1 VSDACAARQTGGM
14 SSPTSGTT
22 KDGRTVAIARDDA
35 GKRYT
40 ASVDGRIAA
49 LAEFIPTDEL
59 VVFTHT
65 ETDPSFEGQ
74 GVASQL
80 VRWALDDVRARG
92 LAVLP
97 LCPFVKA
104 YVGKHL
110 DEYGDLVYTS
120 RTTVVHD

>member
-1 VSDACAARQTGGM
+1 MTA
-14 SSPTSGTT
+14 TT
-22 KDGRTVAIARDDA
+22 KDGRAVEFSRDDERTRYAATVDGTTAAIAE
-35 GKRYT
+35 YMVT
-40 ASVDGRIAA
+40 
-49 LAEFIPTDEL
+49 PEL

-80 VRWALDDVRARG
+80 VKWALDDVRGRG

-104 YVGKHL
+104 YIGRHR
-110 DEYGDLVYTS
+110 DEYGDLVYRS

>member
-1 VSDACAARQTGGM
+1 MLSMTA
-14 SSPTSGTT
+14 TT
-22 KDGRTVAIARDDA
+22 KDGRPVEVRRDDEHRRYEATVAGR
-35 GKRYT
+35 T
-40 ASVDGRIAA
+40 AAV
-49 LAEFIPTDEL
+49 AEFITTPEL
-59 VVFTHT
+59 VVLTHT

-80 VRWALDDVRARG
+80 VSWALDDVRGRG

-104 YVGKHL
+104 YIGRHR
-110 DEYGDLVYTS
+110 DAYGDLVYHS

>member
-1 VSDACAARQTGGM
+1 MT
-14 SSPTSGTT
+14 SPATAST
-22 KDGRTVAIARDDA
+22 KDGRGVGLARDDA
-35 GKRYT
+35 AKRYT
-40 ASVDGRIAA
+40 ATVDGALAA
-49 LAEFIPTDEL
+49 LAEFIPTPEL

-65 ETDPSFEGQ
+65 ETDPVFEGQ

-92 LAVLP
+92 LRVLP
-97 LCPFVKA
+97 LCPFVKV
-104 YVGKHL
+104 YVERHA

>member
-1 VSDACAARQTGGM
+1 MDT
-14 SSPTSGTT
+14 PTT
-22 KDGRTVAIARDDA
+22 KDGRTLELARDDSH
-35 GKRYT
+35 KRYT
-40 ASVDGRIAA
+40 GAVDGHVAA
-49 LAEFIPTDEL
+49 LAEFIPTPEL

-92 LAVLP
+92 LHVLP

-104 YVGKHL
+104 YIGKHL
-110 DEYGDLVYTS
+110 DEYGDLVYSS
-120 RTTVVHD
+120 RTTEVHD

>member
-1 VSDACAARQTGGM
+1 MTA
-14 SSPTSGTT
+14 TT
-22 KDGRTVAIARDDA
+22 TDGRPVEFVRDEDH
-35 GKRYT
+35 KRYT
-40 ASVDGRIAA
+40 GSVEGRVAA
-49 LAEFIPTDEL
+49 YAEYIPTPEL

-65 ETDPSFEGQ
+65 ETDPSYEGQ

-80 VRWALDDVRARG
+80 VRWALDDARG
-92 LAVLP
+92 RGLHVLP

-104 YVGKHL
+104 YIGKHP

>member
-1 VSDACAARQTGGM
+1 M
-14 SSPTSGTT
+14 SSPRTGTSTT
-22 KDGRTVAIARDDA
+22 KDGRPVELSRDDD

-40 ASVDGRIAA
+40 ASVDGRVAA
-49 LAEFIPTDEL
+49 LAEFIPTAEL

-104 YVGKHL
+104 YIAKHA
-110 DEYGDLVYTS
+110 DEYADLVYAS
-120 RTTVVHD
+120 KTTVVHD

>member
-1 VSDACAARQTGGM
+1 MTTI
-14 SSPTSGTT
+14 TSR
-22 KDGRTVAIARDDA
+22 DGRTVQVARDDA

-40 ASVDGRIAA
+40 ATVDGRVAA
-49 LAEFIPTDEL
+49 LAEFIPTPEL

-92 LAVLP
+92 LQVLP

-104 YVGKHL
+104 YIGKHM
-110 DEYGDLVYTS
+110 DEYGDLVYAS

>member
-1 VSDACAARQTGGM
+1 MTAA
-14 SSPTSGTT
+14 TT
-22 KDGRTVAIARDDA
+22 KDGRPLELARDEPH
-35 GKRYT
+35 KRYT
-40 ASVDGRIAA
+40 GSVEGRVAA
-49 LAEFIPTDEL
+49 FAEYIPTPEL

-65 ETDPSFEGQ
+65 ETDPSYEGQ

-80 VRWALDDVRARG
+80 VRWALDDARG
-92 LAVLP
+92 RGLRVLP

-104 YVGKHL
+104 YIGRHL

>member
-1 VSDACAARQTGGM
+1 MTIPAS
-14 SSPTSGTT
+14 TT
-22 KDGRTVAIARDDA
+22 RDGRPVELTRDDEQ
-35 GKRYT
+35 KRYT
-40 ASVDGRIAA
+40 ASVEGRVAA
-49 LAEFIPTDEL
+49 LAEFIPTAEL

-74 GVASQL
+74 GVASEL

-92 LAVLP
+92 RAVLP

-104 YVGKHL
+104 YIGKHP

-120 RTTVVHD
+120 RTTVVND

>member
-1 VSDACAARQTGGM
+1 MASMTA
-14 SSPTSGTT
+14 TT
-22 KDGRTVAIARDDA
+22 KDGRAVDLTRDEPH
-35 GKRYT
+35 KRYV
-40 ASVDGRIAA
+40 ASVAGHPAA
-49 LAEFIPTDEL
+49 VAEYMTTQEL

-80 VRWALDDVRARG
+80 VGWALDDVRSQG

-104 YVGKHL
+104 YIGRHM
-110 DEYGDLVYTS
+110 DEYGDLVYQS
-120 RTTVVHD
+120 RTKTVHD

>member
-1 VSDACAARQTGGM
+1 MTASTAATR
-14 SSPTSGTT
+14 
-22 KDGRTVAIARDDA
+22 DGRPLDLARDDSH
-35 GKRYT
+35 KRYT
-40 ASVDGRIAA
+40 GTVDGTVAA
-49 LAEFIPTDEL
+49 LAEYIPTPEL

-80 VRWALDDVRARG
+80 VRWALDDVRGRG
-92 LAVLP
+92 LHVLP

-104 YVGKHL
+104 YIGKHL
-110 DEYGDLVYTS
+110 DEYGDLVYGS

>member
-1 VSDACAARQTGGM
+1 MTA
-14 SSPTSGTT
+14 TT
-22 KDGRTVAIARDDA
+22 NDGRPVDLARDDA
-35 GKRYT
+35 THRYT
-40 ASVDGRIAA
+40 AAVEGTGAA
-49 LAEFIPTDEL
+49 VAEFIRTDEL

-74 GVASQL
+74 GVASTL
-80 VRWALDDVRARG
+80 VRYGLDDVRAQG

-104 YVGKHL
+104 YIGRHL
-110 DEYGDLVYTS
+110 DEYGDLVYAS